1 MSDRCL
7 RCDDTPTYK
16 KCSHCGDTF
25 KIDSDYQSYRLPTRD
40 VGGAGRD
47 FKGHWYRFWHYDLC
61 EDCVA
66 ELGGMLR
73 EFIRE

>member
-1 MSDRCL
+1 M
-7 RCDDTPTYK
+7 
-16 KCSHCGDTF
+16 
-25 KIDSDYQSYRLPTRD
+25 IDSDYQSYRLPTRD

-61 EDCVA
+61 EYCVA